1 MFMSPESALHV
12 MGFHRTCWSNLRLHL
27 MLAPQFCGYYR
38 MQVQNCYKIREDT
51 SLENRTAILR
61 QKDVRLRPPQNSPL
75 ATCGRAMEEASVT
88 AAYRLA
94 EAENKSYLAAEAV
107 KEAERISKMAEDTD
121 SMLQIVQ
128 EIYDQCNSKLFMP
141 A

>member
-1 MFMSPESALHV
+1 
-12 MGFHRTCWSNLRLHL
+12 
-27 MLAPQFCGYYR
+27 
-38 MQVQNCYKIREDT
+38 
-51 SLENRTAILR
+51 
-61 QKDVRLRPPQNSPL
+61 
-75 ATCGRAMEEASVT
+75 MEEASVT

-128 EIYDQCNSKLFMP
+128 EIYDQCARGEIVPLV
-141 A
+141 